1 MKNLLCKFANW
12 ILRRCLNP
20 TTPYGSDIFINGKA
34 YMLRKVET
42 DYVSP
47 HPYTV
52 IKFEVVDGDRWG

>member
-1 MKNLLCKFANW
+1 
-12 ILRRCLNP
+12 
-20 TTPYGSDIFINGKA
+20 
-34 YMLRKVET
+34 MLRKVET